1 MNERQLTVRAAVTG
15 MALGGVLSLSN
26 LYVVLKTGWS
36 LGVTITATIVA
47 FGVFR
52 ALGRL
57 GVGRP
62 LSALENV
69 MVASIASSGAW
80 MTGGGNMAA
89 LPALLLLTGERPH
102 GLAMVAWFALIASLG
117 VVVAIPL
124 RARLLGEEKLPF
136 PMSVA
141 TAEAIRAMHGT
152 GDVAPARR
160 LATAG
165 LLAALFTLWR
175 DAKLALSIP
184 GRLTVPALAPWGV
197 GLDASLVLLGGGS
210 LMRPRTAWSM
220 LLGTV
225 VTWGVVAPLA
235 VSRGVVTLDF
245 KSMVQLTSWP
255 AAAMFTASALTSFVL
270 LTVRVLG
277 RSRSRLSLPSPRVA
291 ALFVALS
298 VPLVALMSA
307 LFSIPWWMG
316 VASLPLAVLVGV
328 IGARATGETDITPT
342 KAMGP
347 LTQLVFGV
355 ALPGHLTANIMGAN
369 VTAGVGL
376 HAADLLSD
384 LKTGEVL
391 GANVRAQ
398 TIAQFLGIGVGA
410 LAVVPAFLALVPDA
424 SVLGSEAF
432 PAPAVMVW
440 AGVSKVLAGGLSNLP
455 SGATEAMLVAGALG
469 VLFALLEER
478 LGARARWVPSPS
490 ALGISM
496 VLPAATALTMVAGA
510 GLGALARR
518 RWDDERL
525 VPIASG
531 LIAGESVTGALVA
544 LARVLVA

>member
-1 MNERQLTVRAAVTG
+1 VTERQLTVRAAVTG
-15 MALGGVLSLSN
+15 MALGGVLCLSN

-47 FGVFR
+47 FGAFR
-52 ALGRL
+52 ALGGL
-57 GVGRP
+57 GLGKA
-62 LSALENV
+62 LSPLENV

-89 LPALLLLTGERPH
+89 LPALLLLTGQRPS

-124 RARLLGEEKLPF
+124 RERLLVREKLPF

-152 GDVAPARR
+152 GDVSPARR

-165 LLAALFTLWR
+165 LVAALFTLWR

-184 GRLTVPALAPWGV
+184 GRLTVSALAPWGL

-210 LMRPRTAWSM
+210 LMKPRTAWSM
-220 LLGTV
+220 LLGAI
-225 VTWGVVAPLA
+225 VTWGIAAPFA
-235 VSRGVVTLDF
+235 VSRGLVTLDF
-245 KSMVQLTSWP
+245 KAMVQLTAWP
-255 AAAMFTASALTSFVL
+255 AAGMLTASALTHFVI
-270 LTVRVLG
+270 LG
-277 RSRSRLSLPSPRVA
+277 LRTFRRSTGSVTLPSARVA
-291 ALFVALS
+291 VLFLVLAL
-298 VPLVALMSA
+298 PLVGLMQW

-316 VASLPLAVLVGV
+316 VAALPLAVLVGV

-355 ALPGHLTANIMGAN
+355 ALPGNLTANVMGAN

-391 GANVRAQ
+391 GASVRQQ
-398 TIAQFLGIGVGA
+398 TIAQFLGIAVGA
-410 LAVVPAFLALVPDA
+410 VAVVPAFVALVPDA

-440 AGVSKVLAGGLSNLP
+440 AGVSKVLAGGVSSLP
-455 SGATEAMLVAGALG
+455 AGAVSAMVVAAVLG
-469 VLFALLEER
+469 AVLVVLEER
-478 LGARARWVPSPS
+478 LAERASWVPSPS
-490 ALGISM
+490 ALGIAM

-518 RWDDERL
+518 RWNAEQL
-525 VPIASG
+525 IPVASG
-531 LIAGESVTGALVA
+531 LIAGESVTGAVA
-544 LARVLVA
+544 ALIRVGLG